1 MINNSTYI
9 FIVTDLPVCLT
20 RYEGEIIMEIGL
32 TTFVETTPDVETGKV
47 LSHAERI
54 REVVEEIV
62 LADEVG
68 LDVFGVG
75 EHHRKDYA
83 ASSPAVVLAAAASQ
97 TKQIR
102 LTSAVTV
109 LSSDD
114 PVRVFQQFSTLDAI
128 SNGRAEIMAGRGS
141 FIESF
146 PLFGYDLDDY
156 NELFDE
162 KLDLLLKIQ
171 GSEKVTWNGG
181 THRPAIQ
188 NRGVYPIP
196 VQETLPIWIASGG
209 TPQSV
214 VRAGMLGLP
223 LVLAIIGGS
232 PRQFAR
238 LVQLYKRAA
247 KEAGHDLSKLPI
259 ASHSHGFVA
268 ESTELA
274 AEKFF
279 PSTQQ
284 AMNVLGRERG
294 WGEYTRETF
303 DSARSLEGA
312 LYVGDAETVAEKII
326 HLRKNVGVTR
336 FMLHVPVGSMPHANV
351 MKAIEL
357 LGKEVAPIVRAEV
370 ARWEAEGEVEL

>member
-1 MINNSTYI
+1 
-9 FIVTDLPVCLT
+9 
-20 RYEGEIIMEIGL
+20 MEIGIS
-32 TTFVETTPDVETGKV
+32 TFVETTPDVHTGKIV
-47 LSHAERI
+47 SHAQRI

-62 LADEVG
+62 LADQVG

-97 TKQIR
+97 TKRIR

-114 PVRVFQQFSTLDAI
+114 PVRVFQDFATLDGI

-146 PLFGYDLDDY
+146 PLFGYDLNDY

-162 KLDLLLKIQ
+162 KLDLLLKICA
-171 GSEKVTWNGG
+171 SEKVTWSGK
-181 THRPAIQ
+181 HRPAI
-188 NRGVYPIP
+188 NNLGVYPRP
-196 VQETLPIWIASGG
+196 VQSPLPVWIGSGG
-209 TPQSV
+209 TPESV
-214 VRAGMLGLP
+214 VRAGVLGLP

-232 PRQFAR
+232 PRQFAP

-247 KEAGHDLSKLPI
+247 TKAGHDVSNLPV
-259 ASHSHGFVA
+259 ASHSHGFIA
-268 ESTELA
+268 DDMETA
-274 AEKFF
+274 ADKFF

-294 WGEYTRETF
+294 WGYYDRSTF
-303 DSARSLEGA
+303 DAMRSFEGA
-312 LYVGDAETVAEKII
+312 LYVGDPDYVAKKII
-326 HLRKNVGVTR
+326 DLRMNVGVTR
-336 FMLHVPVGSMPHANV
+336 FMLHVPVGSMPHDDV
-351 MKAIEL
+351 MRAIEL
-357 LGKEVAPIVRAEV
+357 LGTEVAPRVREEV
-370 ARWEAEGEVEL
+370 AKWEAENGEK